1 MTNNEQVNVR
11 DIRGRACLLVIGMAK
26 HLECWTS
33 FVHVLYLYDTCRGCL
48 AMLLFLIT
56 QRID

>member
-33 FVHVLYLYDTCRGCL
+33 VVHVLYLYDTC
-48 AMLLFLIT
+48 
-56 QRID
+56 QRVFGYTFVFNHAAH